1 MSVVMKFY
9 NRVHPRLQA
18 YIKHYW
24 ITLGAL
30 EEQGSSKILP
40 MDHIDMVLPLIGDYS
55 VIYGDKEMKGQ
66 FKVFFHGI
74 REIPLEVI
82 RHDYVECFGISFKTW
97 GFYPFVNKPLS
108 DYQNRSV
115 FLENENQALAKKILE
130 AVKNIET
137 LSEEKTVETLIMHIE
152 NILLEY
158 LDGVDISA
166 YEKEVALLREL
177 CQADEDQIDLIANH
191 HHMSVRTLERLF
203 NKYIGVPPRTLY
215 KIRQFESASR
225 AVLFDENASL
235 TDIAY
240 DSDYYDQAHFSKKFK
255 KYTKESPKKIRK
267 NKSALKSHMTFK

>member
-9 NRVHPRLQA
+9 NKVDPRLQA

-30 EEQGSSKILP
+30 EEQASSKILP
-40 MDHIDMVLPLIGDYS
+40 MDHIDMVVPLIGDYS
-55 VIYGDKEMKGQ
+55 VIYGNKEINGQ
-66 FKVFFHGI
+66 SKVFFHGI
-74 REIPLEVI
+74 REIPLDVI

-108 DYQNRSV
+108 DYQKRSV
-115 FLENENQALAKKILE
+115 FLEKENEALAAKILD
-130 AVKNIET
+130 AVKSIET
-137 LSEEKTVETLIMHIE
+137 LSEEGSVEALIKHIE
-152 NILLEY
+152 NILLDY
-158 LDGVDISA
+158 LNRVDISA
-166 YEKEVALLREL
+166 YEEQVPLLREL
-177 CQADEDQIDLIANH
+177 CQADEDQIDLIADH

-225 AVLFDENASL
+225 AVLFDEEASL
-235 TDIAY
+235 TEIAY